1 MTNLHQGSSS
11 IEVPRLPGRI
21 PSLDGL
27 RAISIALVL
36 VGHGSMSAGSPAFLA
51 PFHHFGNFG
60 VRFFFVISGFLITT
74 LLLKEWSKSGQISLK
89 NFYIRL
95 SLRLFPAAFAYIA
108 VIAALTIA
116 GIIRLKPGDMLHA
129 LTYTMNYQQVRSMWL
144 DHLWS
149 LSVEEQFYLLWPGL
163 LILLGTRKAFK
174 GAFLVVLIAPILRV
188 IMWYQLGA
196 TETAMTKHFE
206 AVADALA
213 TGCLLAGY
221 FNYLG
226 SNQKYLRLQSRA
238 WLFLGFAM
246 GLVGI
251 GNGLYLIRPEWFYIF
266 GQTLANI
273 GTVLCIDWSIRNHQ
287 GVIGRFLN
295 WKPIAFVGTLSY
307 SLYLWQN
314 PFFLGDY
321 EGWFMTLPFNIGCVV
336 IAAVI
341 SYYASESP
349 FLKLKS
355 RYEARERTRRLAVKV
370 ATATGSI
377 LAE

>member
-1 MTNLHQGSSS
+1 
-11 IEVPRLPGRI
+11 
-21 PSLDGL
+21 
-27 RAISIALVL
+27 
-36 VGHGSMSAGSPAFLA
+36 
-51 PFHHFGNFG
+51 
-60 VRFFFVISGFLITT
+60 
-74 LLLKEWSKSGQISLK
+74 
-89 NFYIRL
+89 
-95 SLRLFPAAFAYIA
+95 
-108 VIAALTIA
+108 
-116 GIIRLKPGDMLHA
+116 LKPGDLLHA

-163 LILLGTRKAFK
+163 LILLGRRKAFR
-174 GAFLVVLIAPILRV
+174 GAILVVAFAPILRA

-206 AVADALA
+206 SVADALA

-226 SNQKYLRLQSRA
+226 DVSWYTKLQSRA
-238 WLFLGFAM
+238 WLFLGFAIA
-246 GLVGI
+246 LVGI
-251 GNGLYLIRPEWFYIF
+251 GNGLFLIRPEWFYIV
-266 GQTLANI
+266 GQSLANI

-287 GVIGRFLN
+287 GVIGEVLN
-295 WKPIAFVGTLSY
+295 WKPIVFVGTLSY

-321 EGWFMTLPFNIGCVV
+321 EGWFMTLPLNIVCALL
-336 IAAVI
+336 AAVI
-341 SYYASESP
+341 SYYAVESP
-349 FLKLKS
+349 FLRLKS
-355 RYEARERTRRLAVKV
+355 RYEARVKTQRPAVKV